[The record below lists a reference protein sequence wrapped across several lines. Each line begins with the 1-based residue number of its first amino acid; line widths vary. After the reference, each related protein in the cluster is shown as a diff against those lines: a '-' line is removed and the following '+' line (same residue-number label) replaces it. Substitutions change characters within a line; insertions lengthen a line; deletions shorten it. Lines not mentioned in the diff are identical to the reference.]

1 VAYNFYTFRN
11 YCNQLSFSHIRTGYG
26 MISKQTSARDIFIEG
41 WGRLGTTW
49 GISKVMAE
57 IYALLYLRP
66 EPMTLEDMSE
76 KLMTSRSNISLN
88 VRGLVDLG
96 VVKKVIVRG
105 DRKDYYTSEDD
116 IGKVAKLLAVAKK
129 KKELDPA
136 IEIVEKALAAA
147 DADADQGEERRF
159 LTERLAELKRHM
171 DFVDALFQSF
181 VGGEADATSLAAL
194 TRTKENV

>member
-1 VAYNFYTFRN
+1 
-11 YCNQLSFSHIRTGYG
+11 

-57 IYALLYLRP
+57 IYALLYLSP
-66 EPMTLEDMSE
+66 EPMTLEDMSDGL
-76 KLMTSRSNISLN
+76 KTSRSNVSLN
-88 VRGLVDLG
+88 VRGLLDLG

-116 IGKVAKLLAVAKK
+116 ISKVAKLLAVAKK

-136 IEIVEKALAAA
+136 LEIVEKAFAAA
-147 DADADQGEERRF
+147 EAENERSF
-159 LTERLAELKRHM
+159 LTERLDELKRHM
-171 DFVDALFQSF
+171 EFVDGLFTAF
-181 VGGEADATSLAAL
+181 VGDGDASVNNVKS
-194 TRTKENV
+194 KENV

>member
-1 VAYNFYTFRN
+1 
-11 YCNQLSFSHIRTGYG
+11 

-57 IYALLYLRP
+57 IYALLYLSP

-76 KLMTSRSNISLN
+76 GLKTSRSNVSLN
-88 VRGLVDLG
+88 VRGLLDLG

-105 DRKDYYTSEDD
+105 DRKDYYTSEEN
-116 IGKVAKLLAVAKK
+116 ISKVARLLAIAKK

-136 IEIVEKALAAA
+136 MEIVEKAFAAA
-147 DADADQGEERRF
+147 EAENERSF
-159 LTERLAELKRHM
+159 LTERLDELKRHM
-171 DFVDALFQSF
+171 EFVDGLFTAF
-181 VGGEADATSLAAL
+181 VGDGDASVNNVKS
-194 TRTKENV
+194 KEGV

>member
-1 VAYNFYTFRN
+1 
-11 YCNQLSFSHIRTGYG
+11 

-57 IYALLYLRP
+57 IYALLYLSP
-66 EPMTLEDMSE
+66 DPMTLEDMSD
-76 KLMTSRSNISLN
+76 KLKTSRSNASLN

-105 DRKDYYTSEDD
+105 DRKDYYTSEEN
-116 IGKVAKLLAVAKK
+116 ISKVAKLLAIAKK

-136 IEIVEKALAAA
+136 MEIVEKAFAAA
-147 DADADQGEERRF
+147 EADNEESF
-159 LTERLAELKRHM
+159 LTDRLDELKRHM
-171 DFVDALFQSF
+171 EFVDGLFTAF
-181 VGGEADATSLAAL
+181 VGDGDASVNNVK
-194 TRTKENV
+194 TKENV